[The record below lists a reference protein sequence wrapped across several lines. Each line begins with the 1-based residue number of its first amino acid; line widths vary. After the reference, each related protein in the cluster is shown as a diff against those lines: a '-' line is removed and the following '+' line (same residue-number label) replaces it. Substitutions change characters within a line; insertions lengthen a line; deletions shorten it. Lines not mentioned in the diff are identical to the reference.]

1 MELREVVQYGIA
13 TIRKTEMRENDLRIA
28 EELKKKL
35 SQVVQLLDFRV
46 FGSRARGDADEYSDM
61 DVFLKVER
69 IDPLIKEEIEDVIWE
84 VGFENFIVISP
95 LIFTREEIENTPLR
109 SSPIVKNI
117 SEEGVSI

>member
-1 MELREVVQYGIA
+1 MAFSES
-13 TIRKTEMRENDLRIA
+13 RKVEMRENDLRIA
-28 EELKKKL
+28 EELKQKL

-61 DVFLKVER
+61 DVFIEVER
-69 IDPLIKEEIEDVIWE
+69 LNPEIREKIEDVIWE

-95 LIFTREEIENTPLR
+95 LIFTRDEIKNTPLR

-117 SEEGVSI
+117 TEEGVRV

>member
-1 MELREVVQYGIA
+1 MAFSESGKA
-13 TIRKTEMRENDLRIA
+13 EMRENELRIA

-84 VGFENFIVISP
+84 VRFERRN
-95 LIFTREEIENTPLR
+95 
-109 SSPIVKNI
+109 
-117 SEEGVSI
+117 